1 MTRDCPQKY
10 QECWLWLG
18 PLAQTVGQMK
28 GRFVWLGYIFLNL
41 SLYDHILFLFGECNC
56 WSSNMEIKRY
66 CCWILCSLLS
76 DAMENRRSRTFFSQF
91 TSRWGKSQVES
102 RSLFLPHPTAT
113 MWLLIPM
120 KFWNIFRQRLP
131 VIQQAQMGYRRRIC
145 LKRQKRTLTVRAKLK
160 RSVPPPT
167 LIIIIITPSSQRGG
181 DGRVQQVCLS
191 V

>member
-1 MTRDCPQKY
+1 MLTLTWSSGTNSRTHGRPFRLIGISFFFFFLICHYMT
-10 QECWLWLG
+10 
-18 PLAQTVGQMK
+18 T
-28 GRFVWLGYIFLNL
+28 F
-41 SLYDHILFLFGECNC
+41 SLFLVSVAVDRHT
-56 WSSNMEIKRY
+56 WRSSVVC
-66 CCWILCSLLS
+66 CCWIWCSLLS
-76 DAMENRRSRTFFSQF
+76 DAMENHRSRTFFSQL
-91 TSRWGKSQVES
+91 TSRCGKSQVES

-120 KFWNIFRQRLP
+120 KCWNIFRQRLP
-131 VIQQAQMGYRRRIC
+131 VIRQAQMGYRRRIC

-167 LIIIIITPSSQRGG
+167 LTIIIITPSSQRGG